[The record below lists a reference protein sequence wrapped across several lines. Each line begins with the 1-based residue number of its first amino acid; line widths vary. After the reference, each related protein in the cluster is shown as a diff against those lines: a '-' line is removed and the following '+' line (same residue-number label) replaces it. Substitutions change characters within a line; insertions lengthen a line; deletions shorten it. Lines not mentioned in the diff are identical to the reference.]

1 MKKINTTFKYIMAMA
16 MMVFMFQACGGDDN
30 GPVELNIVSMTV
42 DGADLNGAVSPS
54 DIATDASI
62 VITFNSDI
70 KAETATSSN
79 ITLIQDYDDSNIELT
94 ITVDG
99 PMLTVKSA
107 SILGSGTLYN
117 FAISMGLLNTDDQPL
132 ASTNRTFTTDGT
144 FSPSGMIANW
154 TFEDTSED
162 IVGSYDPAA
171 SAVVDITYS
180 ASRNTEAGKAATF
193 NGNTS
198 IIEIPNGDQLVDTD
212 EFTLSLW
219 VKTNSAGH
227 VNENDDPTGHFVLG
241 LAAFYGLQL
250 EIGGGYDFLKMPN
263 WIALSDGSTR
273 GGGDLFWN
281 GDGKTRDNDGWQG
294 TTFNDVED
302 LTTIAKDKWMQV
314 VFIFSGPEKT
324 RSMYVN
330 GELRIT
336 HDFSLW
342 PEEATERL
350 VTGMAYGGVEPETYP
365 ELAFGFVQ
373 SRAGT
378 LWDDQPWGGYDF
390 TTSQHFK
397 GQLDDIKIYHK
408 VLTATEIQLM
418 YASEE

>member
-1 MKKINTTFKYIMAMA
+1 MKKINTIFKYTMALTL
-16 MMVFMFQACGGDDN
+16 MVFMFQACGGDND
-30 GPVELNIVSMTV
+30 PVDLNIVSMTV
-42 DGADLNGAVSPS
+42 DGSDLNGAVSPGDVAS
-54 DIATDASI
+54 DASI

-70 KAETATSSN
+70 KAETATPGN
-79 ITLIQDYDDSNIELT
+79 ITLVQDYDDTNIELT

-99 PMLTVKSA
+99 PMLTIQPTST
-107 SILGSGTLYN
+107 LGSGTLYS
-117 FAISMGLLNTDDQPL
+117 FTISMGLLNTDDQPL
-132 ASTNRTFTTDGT
+132 ASTARTFTTEGT

-171 SAVVDITYS
+171 SAIVDITYTD
-180 ASRNTEAGKAATF
+180 SRNADAGLAATF

-198 IIEIPNGDQLVDTD
+198 IIEIPNGDQLVDTE
-212 EFTLSLW
+212 EFTLSFW
-219 VKTNSAGH
+219 VKTNSDGH
-227 VNENDDPTGHFVLG
+227 VNENDDPTGHFVMG
-241 LAAFYGLQL
+241 LAAFFGFQF

-302 LTTIAKDKWMQV
+302 ITTIAKDKWMQV
-314 VFIFSGPEKT
+314 AFVFNGPEKT

-342 PEEATERL
+342 PEDATERL
-350 VTGMAYGGVEPETYP
+350 VTGMAYGGAEPETYP

-378 LWDDQPWGGYDF
+378 LWDAEPWGGYDIP
-390 TTSQHFK
+390 TSQHFK
-397 GQLDDIKIYHK
+397 GQLDDIKVYHK
-408 VLTATEIQLM
+408 VLTDTEIQLM
-418 YASEE
+418 YTSEN

>member
-1 MKKINTTFKYIMAMA
+1 MAMA

-212 EFTLSLW
+212 EFTLSIW

-314 VFIFSGPEKT
+314 VFVFNGPEKT

>member
-1 MKKINTTFKYIMAMA
+1 MKNTYTILKYMMSLAL
-16 MMVFMFQACGGDDN
+16 MVFILQACDNDN
-30 GPVELNIVSMTV
+30 GPVDLNIVSMTV
-42 DGADLNGAVSPS
+42 GGEDLNGAVSPS
-54 DIATDASI
+54 DVAPDASV

-79 ITLIQDYDDSNIELT
+79 ITLIQDYDDTNIELT

-99 PMLTVKSA
+99 PMLTITPSSA
-107 SILGSGTLYN
+107 LGSGTLYS
-117 FAISMGLLNTDDQPL
+117 FTVSMGLLNTDDQPL
-132 ASTNRTFTTDGT
+132 ASTSRTFTTEGT

-154 TFEDTSED
+154 TFEETAED
-162 IVGSYDPAA
+162 IVGDYDPLATG
-171 SAVVDITYS
+171 VVDITYT
-180 ASRNTEAGKAATF
+180 ASRNTAAGNAATF

-219 VKTNSAGH
+219 VKTNSDGH

-302 LTTIAKDKWMQV
+302 IATIAQDKWMQV
-314 VFIFSGPEKT
+314 VFVFSGSEKT

-397 GQLDDIKIYHK
+397 GQLDDVKIYHK
-408 VLTATEIQLM
+408 VLTDTEIQLM
-418 YASEE
+418 YTSEN